1 MHVCMHVY
9 ACVYV
14 CCVCMCAYVCM
25 YMYIYVCACM
35 CACIHICVCV
45 LCICVHTC
53 VCVHVCEREREHVCV
68 FLASPLIYPLV
79 GNHYPFPS
87 LTPQSP
93 VGIYELGLAS
103 ILLPL
108 DGIVQHGGDAYS

>member
-1 MHVCMHVY
+1 MHVCMFVVCVCVHMYACTCIFMCVHACVHVY
-9 ACVYV
+9 IYVYV
-14 CCVCMCAYVCM
+14 CCVYVC
-25 YMYIYVCACM
+25 IR
-35 CACIHICVCV
+35 
-45 LCICVHTC
+45 

-108 DGIVQHGGDAYS
+108 HGIVQHGGDAYS